1 MIVVDASALVYALT
15 ETGPAALDV
24 RQLFGRETCHSP
36 HLIDAEVGQA
46 LRRMAMRGVVL
57 DKVAEVTLT
66 NAAQVIDERHEAHGQ
81 LSSIAWS
88 LRHRVSFY
96 DGLYVALA
104 AVLDAPLVTADAR
117 LTRTPLPCRFQ
128 LVSA

>member
-1 MIVVDASALVYALT
+1 MIVVDASAYVLAAT
-15 ETGPAALDV
+15 EETAHAD
-24 RQLFGRETCHSP
+24 QLLERMSRETCHSP
-36 HLIDAEVGQA
+36 HLIDAEIGQA
-46 LRRMAMRGVVL
+46 LRRLAIQSVI
-57 DKVAEVTLT
+57 DDETAEDAL
-66 NAAQVIDERHEAHGQ
+66 NSAAHVIDERHEAHGQ

-104 AVLDAPLVTADAR
+104 AVLDAPLVTADTR

>member
-1 MIVVDASALVYALT
+1 MMVVDASAFVLAAT
-15 ETGPAALDV
+15 EDTARAD
-24 RQLFGRETCHSP
+24 QLLERMSHESCHSP
-36 HLIDAEVGQA
+36 HLIDAEIGQA
-46 LRRMAMRGVVL
+46 LRRLAIQSVI
-57 DKVAEVTLT
+57 DDETAEDAL
-66 NAAQVIDERHEAHGQ
+66 NSAAHVIDERHEIHGT
-81 LSSIAWS
+81 LATIAWS

-104 AVLDAPLVTADAR
+104 VVLDAPLVTADAR